1 MSNTIIAA
9 LVEKQAFAV
18 DTIITASYLT
28 KDLFGRTY
36 KKTSDFKLKNI
47 LHSESQ
53 HIFELRSIE
62 NETLGIRTDATSIQ
76 AIDGMDIARYA
87 DIYDILPDGTLKRV
101 GRKRGRKSKS
111 QLSA

>member
-18 DTIITASYLT
+18 DTIITASYFT

-47 LHSESQ
+47 VYRDSQ
-53 HIFELRSIE
+53 HIFDLRGVDNESIH
-62 NETLGIRTDATSIQ
+62 LHTDATSIQ